1 VKLRGLLLSILG
13 VLIFD
18 SPADAGQ
25 LVSWEFEKEQNR
37 LVFITDQGV
46 QPRAKLIGSPTRL
59 VIELPGTSLG
69 RTTVKETYSGAIRGF
84 RIGQST
90 DNVVSL
96 VIELA
101 PGYTIDPERVEFRGL
116 TPTEWTVELP
126 SPRVS
131 DLPQETQ
138 LSESFDDENGDNSSD
153 RYISTRSSLEPPNS
167 RIQQATLDR
176 TPQASDR
183 ESGSYRPLLPES
195 RISSNRN
202 QLTTLDKNEPIEKP
216 LQTPAVPQLSKSPY
230 VKITSHGFFINLEG
244 DRREKLDPVQNG
256 DTIEFELPGVTLPS
270 DLESQSVAVNE
281 FGVEE
286 IAFIQQSPSVA
297 TMSLKV
303 SPDSSEWRAI
313 FSRVGG
319 LILVPVGERAIAK
332 NQPIQLAE
340 TQPDSQLNDLTT
352 TIHAIDLTNNDTQ
365 LSIRSNGDLLADSKM
380 VGNGTHEIV
389 INNARL
395 GEPFAGPELRA
406 DSPIT
411 ELKVREEG
419 SSVVLSITT
428 KLGIRLGTVR
438 NGTNLIALP
447 IVIPPST
454 VSVPSANLPMPT
466 RSKPLVLLDPGHG
479 GQDPGTV
486 GIGGVQEKNVI
497 LPISL
502 DVAEELRK
510 QGIEVRLTRDRDY
523 FISLEGRTA
532 LANQVDADLFVS
544 IHANAINL
552 SRPDVNGLETYYYQS
567 GRRLAEIIHYNILN
581 SVNIQDR
588 NIRRARFFVLRH
600 SEMPA
605 VLVEVGFLTG
615 VQDASDLKDPEHR
628 RQMAKA
634 IARGIV
640 QYIKENRI

>member
-1 VKLRGLLLSILG
+1 
-13 VLIFD
+13 
-18 SPADAGQ
+18 
-25 LVSWEFEKEQNR
+25 
-37 LVFITDQGV
+37 
-46 QPRAKLIGSPTRL
+46 
-59 VIELPGTSLG
+59 
-69 RTTVKETYSGAIRGF
+69 
-84 RIGQST
+84 
-90 DNVVSL
+90 
-96 VIELA
+96 
-101 PGYTIDPERVEFRGL
+101 
-116 TPTEWTVELP
+116 
-126 SPRVS
+126 
-131 DLPQETQ
+131 
-138 LSESFDDENGDNSSD
+138 
-153 RYISTRSSLEPPNS
+153 
-167 RIQQATLDR
+167 
-176 TPQASDR
+176 
-183 ESGSYRPLLPES
+183 
-195 RISSNRN
+195 
-202 QLTTLDKNEPIEKP
+202 
-216 LQTPAVPQLSKSPY
+216 
-230 VKITSHGFFINLEG
+230 
-244 DRREKLDPVQNG
+244 
-256 DTIEFELPGVTLPS
+256 
-270 DLESQSVAVNE
+270 
-281 FGVEE
+281 
-286 IAFIQQSPSVA
+286 
-297 TMSLKV
+297 
-303 SPDSSEWRAI
+303 
-313 FSRVGG
+313 
-319 LILVPVGERAIAK
+319 VGERAIAK

-567 GRRLAEIIHYNILN
+567 GRRLAEIIHFLCLD
-581 SVNIQDR
+581 IQKCLL
-588 NIRRARFFVLRH
+588 F
-600 SEMPA
+600 S
-605 VLVEVGFLTG
+605 
-615 VQDASDLKDPEHR
+615 
-628 RQMAKA
+628 
-634 IARGIV
+634 
-640 QYIKENRI
+640 

>member
-13 VLIFD
+13 VLIFG

-25 LVSWEFEKEQNR
+25 LISWEFEKEQNR
-37 LVFITDQGV
+37 LVFITDEGV

-101 PGYTIDPERVEFRGL
+101 PGYTIDPEQVEFRGL
-116 TPTEWTVELP
+116 TPTEWTVDIP
-126 SPRVS
+126 SPRIS
-131 DLPQETQ
+131 DLPQETR
-138 LSESFDDENGDNSSD
+138 LSESFVREDDNRDD
-153 RYISTRSSLEPPNS
+153 TRSYSELPSSRGVEVPQIVDRVRPSL
-167 RIQQATLDR
+167 IQQATLDNNE
-176 TPQASDR
+176 PKSDR
-183 ESGSYRPLLPES
+183 ILDRPLD
-195 RISSNRN
+195 R
-202 QLTTLDKNEPIEKP
+202 
-216 LQTPAVPQLSKSPY
+216 AVPQLSKSPY
-230 VKITSHGFFINLEG
+230 VKTTSHGFFIDIEG
-244 DRREKLDPVQNG
+244 DRQEKLNPIRNG
-256 DTIEFELPGVTLPS
+256 DTIDVELQGVSLPS
-270 DLESQSVAVNE
+270 DLVSQSVEVNE

-286 IAFIQQSPSVA
+286 IYFDQQSPSVA
-297 TMSLKV
+297 KISLKV
-303 SPDSSEWRAI
+303 APDSPEWRAI

-319 LILVPVGERAIAK
+319 LILVPGGQATIAESK
-332 NQPIQLAE
+332 PLQLTE
-340 TQPDSQLNDLTT
+340 KQPDRKLTDFTT
-352 TIHAIDLTNNDTQ
+352 TINAIDLTNNDTQ
-365 LSIRSNGDLLADSKM
+365 LSIRSNGDLLANSRL
-380 VGNGTHEIV
+380 VSNGTYEI
-389 INNARL
+389 IIDNARL
-395 GEPFAGPELRA
+395 GEPFAGPKLKA

-419 SSVVLSITT
+419 SSVVLSVTT
-428 KLGIRLGTVR
+428 KLGIRLGTVQ

-447 IVIPPST
+447 LIIPPAT
-454 VSVPSANLPMPT
+454 INVPTANRPLT
-466 RSKPLVLLDPGHG
+466 NRSKPLVLIDPGHG

-502 DVAEELRK
+502 DVAEELRQ

-523 FISLEGRTA
+523 FVSLEGRTD

-552 SRPDVNGLETYYYQS
+552 SRPDVNGLETYYYQN
-567 GRRLAEIIHYNILN
+567 GRRLAETIHYNVFN

-588 NIRRARFFVLRH
+588 KIRRARFYVLRH

-615 VQDASDLKDPEHR
+615 VQDASNLKDPEHR
-628 RQMAKA
+628 RQIAKA